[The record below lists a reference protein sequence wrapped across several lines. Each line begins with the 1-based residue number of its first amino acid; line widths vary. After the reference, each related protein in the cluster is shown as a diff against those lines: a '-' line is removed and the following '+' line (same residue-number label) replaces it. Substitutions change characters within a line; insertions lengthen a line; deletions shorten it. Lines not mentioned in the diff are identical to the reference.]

1 MNRARVLVLA
11 FAALAVGGCA
21 DNILKE
27 RPATRTVK
35 TAAANKVAFS
45 VNSRGQ
51 STVCGSYRRQLAQVK
66 RAQLVPSSAQHRDEL
81 KAKEL
86 SLNAVIADACE

>member
-27 RPATRTVK
+27 RPVTRTAK
-35 TAAANKVAFS
+35 TAPNKLAFS
-45 VNSRGQ
+45 VSSKGQ
-51 STVCGSYRRQLAQVK
+51 STVCGSYRRQLAQIK
-66 RAQLVPSSAQHRDEL
+66 RAEL
-81 KAKEL
+81 KASAGPQLDALKSKEL

>member
-27 RPATRTVK
+27 RPTTRTVK

-45 VNSRGQ
+45 VSSRGQ
-51 STVCGSYRRQLAQVK
+51 STVCGSYQRRLAQIK
-66 RAQLVPSSAQHRDEL
+66 RAEL
-81 KAKEL
+81 KASAGQQLNGLKAREL

>member
-11 FAALAVGGCA
+11 FAALAAGGCA

-27 RPATRTVK
+27 RPVTRTAK
-35 TAAANKVAFS
+35 TAVANKVAFS
-45 VNSRGQ
+45 VSSRGQ
-51 STVCGSYRRQLAQVK
+51 STVCASYRRQLAQIQ
-66 RAQLVPSSAQHRDEL
+66 RAQLAKLLTQYRDEL
-81 KAKEL
+81 KTKEL

>member
-27 RPATRTVK
+27 RPVTRTVK
-35 TAAANKVAFS
+35 APTNKVAFS
-45 VNSRGQ
+45 VSAKGR
-51 STVCGSYRRQLAQVK
+51 STVCASYRRQLAQVK
-66 RAQLVPSSAQHRDEL
+66 RAELVWKTAKEL
-81 KAKEL
+81 EGLKSREL

>member
-1 MNRARVLVLA
+1 MNRARLLVLA
-11 FAALAVGGCA
+11 FAALAAGGCA

-35 TAAANKVAFS
+35 TAPTNKVAFS

-51 STVCGSYRRQLAQVK
+51 STVCGSYRRQLAQIK
-66 RAQLVPSSAQHRDEL
+66 RAEL
-81 KAKEL
+81 KAAGQQLNELKAREL

>member
-11 FAALAVGGCA
+11 FAVLAAGGCA

-27 RPATRTVK
+27 RPVTRTVK

-45 VNSRGQ
+45 VNSRGR
-51 STVCGSYRRQLAQVK
+51 STVCASYQRQLAQVK
-66 RAQLVPSSAQHRDEL
+66 RAELVWRTTTELQEL
-81 KAKEL
+81 KSKEL
-86 SLNAVIADACE
+86 SLNALIADACE

>member
-27 RPATRTVK
+27 RPVTRTAK
-35 TAAANKVAFS
+35 TAPTNKIAFS

-51 STVCGSYRRQLAQVK
+51 STVCGSYQRRLAQIK
-66 RAQLVPSSAQHRDEL
+66 RAEL
-81 KAKEL
+81 KASAGQLLNELKAREL

>member
-27 RPATRTVK
+27 RPVTRTAK
-35 TAAANKVAFS
+35 KGTANKVAFS
-45 VNSRGQ
+45 VNSRGR
-51 STVCGSYRRQLAQVK
+51 STVCGSYQRQLAQVK
-66 RAQLVPSSAQHRDEL
+66 RAELAPATARQLDEL

>member
-27 RPATRTVK
+27 RPVTRTVK

-45 VNSRGQ
+45 VSSKGR
-51 STVCGSYRRQLAQVK
+51 STVCASYQRQLAQVK
-66 RAQLVPSSAQHRDEL
+66 RAELVWRTTKEL
-81 KAKEL
+81 QNLKSKEL
-86 SLNAVIADACE
+86 SLNAVIADTCE

>member
-27 RPATRTVK
+27 RPVTRTVK
-35 TAAANKVAFS
+35 TAAPKVGFS
-45 VNSRGQ
+45 VSSRGQ
-51 STVCGSYRRQLAQVK
+51 STVCGSYQRQLAQIK
-66 RAQLVPSSAQHRDEL
+66 RAELKASAAQALNEL